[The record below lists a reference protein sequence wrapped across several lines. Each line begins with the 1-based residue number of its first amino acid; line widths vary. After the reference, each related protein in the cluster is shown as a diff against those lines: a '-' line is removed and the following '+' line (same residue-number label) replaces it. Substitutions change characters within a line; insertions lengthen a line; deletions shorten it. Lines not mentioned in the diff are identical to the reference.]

1 MKSFLRTAA
10 FAVVGLSVAFIVLGT
25 LSAETK
31 GETKKCCFTS
41 PGFSGICEVT
51 PGEDETCS
59 SILAYLNNP
68 NAVGKTYCGN
78 TKTRG
83 TWKQVDCKEK

>member
-1 MKSFLRTAA
+1 MKDLLRAA
-10 FAVVGLSVAFIVLGT
+10 VFVGIGLGVVLIVLGAV
-25 LSAETK
+25 SAETK
-31 GETKKCCFTS
+31 SEAKKCCFAS

-51 PGEDETCS
+51 PGEDETCA

-68 NAVGKTYCGN
+68 NAVGKSYCGN
-78 TKTRG
+78 TKVRG